1 MQPLARANIVNLSFT
16 WKPSPMIVRRN
27 FKIPGSLTGRT
38 AYLHTG
44 LRHLLYTQ
52 DPKQL
57 PPDPRV
63 NCWLRL
69 HQSTLNAIRTF
80 ATEHKMAERDV
91 VAAALVEIDN
101 VAVLLPDPE
110 RPLPFGHSRN
120 LALTDT

>member
-1 MQPLARANIVNLSFT
+1 MQTRARTNIVNLSFT
-16 WKPSPMIVRRN
+16 WKPPPMIVRRN

-52 DPKQL
+52 EPKQL

-69 HQSTLNAIRTF
+69 HQSTLTAIRDF
-80 ATEHKMAERDV
+80 AIEHKMAERDV
-91 VAAALVEIDN
+91 VAAALVEIDS
-101 VAVLLPDPE
+101 VSVLLPDPE
-110 RPLPFGHSRN
+110 RPQPFGHSRT
-120 LALTDT
+120 LVMTDH